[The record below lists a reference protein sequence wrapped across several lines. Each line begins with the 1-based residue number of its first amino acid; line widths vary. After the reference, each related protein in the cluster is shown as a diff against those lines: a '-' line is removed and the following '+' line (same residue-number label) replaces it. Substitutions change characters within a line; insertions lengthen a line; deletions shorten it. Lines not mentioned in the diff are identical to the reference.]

1 MIIPHWLTLI
11 SLITL
16 TGGCTLIWQLRHMAQ
31 NTPAIQTLL
40 QTSANHQRLF
50 LIIAFVP
57 LALNIWALPMP
68 QPLSFIDLRL
78 VGLVLLMALAAALWL
93 QRIGWA
99 IGVMTLLLLL
109 QSALSRSATL
119 ADWLLPTLTDWLH
132 LTLAAIWLGGVAL
145 LGLVIMPAILRDPAY
160 IPALASILRRFSP
173 IATFCVLGLGLS
185 GIIQATLFISDF
197 NVLFT
202 TAYGQALLAKLAL
215 FGLLIGFGAW
225 HQQVMMP
232 KLRQKLAKLGNTL
245 HHLRLTLLAESATS
259 LLLLFFVALMKS
271 VVNS

>member
-16 TGGCTLIWQLRHMAQ
+16 TGGCALIWQMRHMAHSV
-31 NTPAIQTLL
+31 PAIQALL
-40 QTSANHQRLF
+40 QTCDQHQRHF
-50 LIIAFVP
+50 LLVAFMP
-57 LALNIWALPMP
+57 LTLAVWGLPSR
-68 QPLSFIDLRL
+68 PLLSLIDPRL
-78 VGLVLLMALAAALWL
+78 MWLVLLIILAAALWL

-99 IGVMTLLLLL
+99 IGVITPMLLL
-109 QSALSRSATL
+109 QSALSRSAML
-119 ADWLLPTLTDWLH
+119 VDWLLPSFTDWLH

-145 LGLVIMPAILRDPAY
+145 LGLVIMPAVLHDLAH
-160 IPALASILRRFSP
+160 IPALTSILRRFSP

-185 GIIQATLFISDF
+185 GIIQAALFISDF
-197 NVLFT
+197 NALFT

-215 FGLLIGFGAW
+215 FILLIGFGAW

-232 KLRQKLAKLGNTL
+232 RLRQKFAKLGNTL

-271 VVNS
+271 VAQ

>member
-57 LALNIWALPMP
+57 LALNIW
-68 QPLSFIDLRL
+68 DLRL
-78 VGLVLLMALAAALWL
+78 VGLVLLIALAVALWL
-93 QRIGWA
+93 QRIDWA